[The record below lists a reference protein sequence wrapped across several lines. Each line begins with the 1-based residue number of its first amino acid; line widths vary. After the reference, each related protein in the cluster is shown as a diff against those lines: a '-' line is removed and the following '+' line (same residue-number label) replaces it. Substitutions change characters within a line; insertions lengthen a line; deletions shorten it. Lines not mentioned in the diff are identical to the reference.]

1 METFALLINGVET
14 PAASGQTFDSVDP
27 FSGDVWAQIARAGSE
42 DVDRAVYAAHA
53 AFTGGTWPMTSA
65 RRRGELLR
73 AVADLFRRQADVF
86 ADIETRDNGK
96 LIGETSFQASY
107 VPQILEYYA
116 GLADKIEGA
125 VMPLD
130 RTGVLAFTQWEALG
144 VVAVITPW
152 NSPLLIGAGKIANA
166 IAAGCTVVVKPSEFT
181 SASTVAFARLFDAA
195 GFPPGVVNV
204 VTGFGSEIGDAL
216 VTHPKV
222 AKVTFTGSTQ
232 TGRRINE
239 RAASSFKKVSL
250 ELGGK
255 SANII
260 FDDAD
265 LDKAVRGAAGGIF
278 AASGQTC
285 VAGSRLL
292 VQNTIHDE
300 VVSRLVDLIKDVKVG
315 DPRDPSTRIGPI
327 ATRPQ
332 YERVL
337 EYLEI
342 ARADGATCV
351 AGGAAHP
358 GKGQLVPP
366 TIYTGVTND
375 MRIAREEVFGPVLSI
390 IRFEDEDEAIRIA
403 NDSNYGLASGVWT
416 SSMRRALTMSKR
428 LEAGTVWINMYRA
441 ASFMMP
447 LTGRKESGLGSENG
461 QENIRHY
468 MQPKS
473 VWLNYDADID
483 VPLLRK

>member
-1 METFALLINGVET
+1 
-14 PAASGQTFDSVDP
+14 
-27 FSGDVWAQIARAGSE
+27 
-42 DVDRAVYAAHA
+42 
-53 AFTGGTWPMTSA
+53 
-65 RRRGELLR
+65 
-73 AVADLFRRQADVF
+73 
-86 ADIETRDNGK
+86 
-96 LIGETSFQASY
+96 
-107 VPQILEYYA
+107 
-116 GLADKIEGA
+116 
-125 VMPLD
+125 MPLD